1 MGQYVTIEKWAENL
15 EEVTIGQWHKKQGD
29 TIEAGEVLCEIITD
43 KLTFEYT
50 PETGGTVTHIYAA
63 ENSVVPVGYI
73 IAFISEAGE
82 EPDTD
87 VERRN
92 NHLLQQRR
100 EATEAE
106 LDLDDIFEAA
116 KKPQSRSRV
125 KAAPAARRLAR
136 ENDVDIEDVAEWLG
150 DAPGLV
156 SKADVESYLQEM
168 R

>member
-15 EEVTIGQWHKKQGD
+15 EEVTIGQWHKKQGE

-50 PETGGTVTHIYAA
+50 PETAGVVTHIYAA

-82 EPDTD
+82 EPAPDIAG
-87 VERRN
+87 RN
-92 NHLLQQRR
+92 RQLLQEHR
-100 EATEAE
+100 ERTEVE
-106 LDLDDIFEAA
+106 LDFDDIFQAVEKAQ
-116 KKPQSRSRV
+116 PRSRV

-136 ENDVDIEDVAEWLG
+136 ENDVDLEDVAEWLG
-150 DAPGLV
+150 DVPGLI
-156 SKADVESYLQEM
+156 SKADVQNYLQEI